1 MCARSKV
8 AASYKAFSGNNIV
21 SKSTNY
27 FYASSIV
34 LKFCRFFFFLLLFW
48 FCLFFLFNNK
58 YSKIRNVACTRQN
71 SKSYLR
77 LLCQAS
83 NRALGMSKQ
92 HHKRENY
99 YSFVWCW
106 TAHHSSNY
114 TQTSSE
120 YSLRPADINTLA
132 IDAPFLLFPLS
143 CFS

>member
-34 LKFCRFFFFLLLFW
+34 LKFCRFFFFLLFW
-48 FCLFFLFNNK
+48 GFRLFFLFNNK
-58 YSKIRNVACTRQN
+58 YSKIRNVACTQQN

-132 IDAPFLLFPLS
+132 IAAPFLLFPLS

>member
-34 LKFCRFFFFLLLFW
+34 LKFCRFFFSFYFGGSV
-48 FCLFFLFNNK
+48 CFFLFNNK
-58 YSKIRNVACTRQN
+58 YSKIRNVACTQQN

-132 IDAPFLLFPLS
+132 IAAPFLLFPLS